1 MFNKRSL
8 RVRMIMGY
16 LLVSL
21 VTLVIGGIANYEVT
35 VLSGEV
41 EELGGEAIPDIF
53 NINTIA
59 AGQTRLRVAIRSMM
73 IPYFK
78 KEMLQQQFAEVKAAR
93 KQYKTALQQ
102 YRRRDKSGSEKRLLD
117 ALLVQLEQSK
127 QKNDEYLKVAGSLL
141 TAEDDAARDKIHRK
155 LHSLAMDKGLEKEF
169 DDLMKSID
177 KLLQYI
183 RKTEGEQKVKD
194 ALVAADQAEVL
205 MLVTMIAGLLV
216 AVAIGVL
223 LANSVTKAV
232 RHVNRSLTDASNYVA
247 GSAGQLSDASQ
258 ALASGS
264 SEQAASIEET
274 SSSLEELS
282 SMTKQN
288 ADNAVQARKITLET
302 IGAIDNAN
310 KAMERS
316 IEASGEISKASK
328 ETQNIIKTID
338 EIAFQTNLLSLNAA
352 VEAARAGEAGSG
364 FAVVAE
370 EVRSLSMRSAE
381 AARKT
386 TELIETTIS
395 KVDEGS
401 VAFQETGLA
410 FQQVVQKSGVV
421 QQLVD
426 EIAAAS
432 EEQSKGLEQIN
443 KAVNEMEK
451 VVQQNA
457 ANAEQTASST
467 EELSAQSQELRSIV
481 NQLMSLVDGMRA
493 AAAAAQNQQ
502 SGQRPAKQ
510 VSANRRQLTEAA
522 PAGGNGRSGNENTKP
537 LPPPQPEQRS
547 EKKVAPAAGKG
558 SELSPEKVI
567 PLDDD
572 DFSDF

>member
-1 MFNKRSL
+1 MFNKKSL
-8 RVRMIMGY
+8 RFRMIAGY

-21 VTLVIGGIANYEVT
+21 VTLAVGGIANLEVNS
-35 VLSGEV
+35 LGNEIG
-41 EELGGEAIPDIF
+41 ELGSEAIPDII
-53 NINTIA
+53 NIEMIKV
-59 AGQTRLRVAIRSMM
+59 GQLELRVAIRTLMTPFLDKAM
-73 IPYFK
+73 IQK
-78 KEMLQQQFAEVKAAR
+78 QFVAVESAR
-93 KQYKTALQQ
+93 KQYRKALDE
-102 YRRRDKSGSEKRLLD
+102 YRARDKSGTEKKLLD
-117 ALLVQLEQSK
+117 EMAVQLEQSK
-127 QKNDEYLKVAGSLL
+127 KMNDGFFEQAKQLL
-141 TAEDDAARDKIHRK
+141 TAADGEARAK
-155 LHSLAMDKGLEKEF
+155 LHRELYLRAMQQGVEKEF
-169 DDLMKSID
+169 DELMAAIN
-177 KLLQYI
+177 KLLDYVKQ
-183 RKTEGEQKVKD
+183 TEGVDKVRNALGRAD
-194 ALVAADQAEVL
+194 SALVLMLIVMLAGLVAA
-205 MLVTMIAGLLV
+205 
-216 AVAIGVL
+216 AVIGVL
-223 LANSVTKAV
+223 LANSVSKAV
-232 RHVNRSLTDASNYVA
+232 RIVNRSLTDASNYVA
-247 GSAGQLSDASQ
+247 GSAGQLTDASQ

-282 SMTKQN
+282 SMVKQN

-302 IGAIDNAN
+302 ISAIDNAN

-352 VEAARAGEAGSG
+352 VEAARAGDAGSG

-370 EVRSLSMRSAE
+370 EVRSLSMRSAD

-386 TELIETTIS
+386 TQLIETTIT

-410 FQQVVQKSGVV
+410 FQQVVEKSGKV

-432 EEQSKGLEQIN
+432 DEQAKGLEQIN

-481 NQLMSLVDGMRA
+481 GQLMALVDGVRA
-493 AAAAAQNQQ
+493 AAQAAGSALQEKR
-502 SGQRPAKQ
+502 SAPA
-510 VSANRRQLTEAA
+510 VRRQEVKQARVPVTAVE
-522 PAGGNGRSGNENTKP
+522 R
-537 LPPPQPEQRS
+537 RS
-547 EKKVAPAAGKG
+547 ERAVPAAGT
-558 SELSPEKVI
+558 ELSPEKVI